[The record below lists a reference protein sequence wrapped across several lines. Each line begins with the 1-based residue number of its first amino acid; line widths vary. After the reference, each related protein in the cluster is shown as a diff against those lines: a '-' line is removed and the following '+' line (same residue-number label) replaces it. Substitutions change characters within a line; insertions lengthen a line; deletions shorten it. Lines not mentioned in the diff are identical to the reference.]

1 MEEKE
6 KTVRIHFFLETKDSR
21 YEVDMFFYSSHRDI
35 QFFFFGQFPPRVCDV
50 ALSTHTGRRELASEG
65 AVMKKK

>member
-1 MEEKE
+1 MTYGGEGK
-6 KTVRIHFFLETKDSR
+6 RLGIFFLEKESR
-21 YEVDMFFYSSHRDI
+21 YEVDMFFIHLTEIYNS
-35 QFFFFGQFPPRVCDV
+35 FFGQFPPLVCDV